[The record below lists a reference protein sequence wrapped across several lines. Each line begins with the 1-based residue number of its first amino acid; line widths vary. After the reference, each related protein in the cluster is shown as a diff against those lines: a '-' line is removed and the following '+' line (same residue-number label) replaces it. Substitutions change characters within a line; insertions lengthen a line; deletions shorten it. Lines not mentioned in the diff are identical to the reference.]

1 MGLNRLRPIT
11 RALSLMIVRRHV
23 GPQRQ
28 LPRARRTR
36 MCRLRVGP
44 ESRLE
49 GVNRRNLKFITL
61 NTH

>member
-11 RALSLMIVRRHV
+11 RALSLVMVRRHV

-28 LPRARRTR
+28 LPRARGTR

-44 ESRLE
+44 EKSPRGGGGGE
-49 GVNRRNLKFITL
+49 
-61 NTH
+61 